1 MRTVRIAG
9 TQVGAVGMGMWSMG
23 DASRRERQLQA
34 VGRGLDAGMQ
44 VLDTAEMYGNG
55 TSEAFVGECVQH
67 FGRERLFIIDKVLPT
82 NARPGKLEK
91 SLKTALRLTEAGR
104 IDLYLLHWRAD
115 VDLAF
120 FARAMHEYQRQGLVS
135 HWGVSNFDVSDLED
149 LWAVPY
155 GDECAANEDLY
166 NLATRGV
173 DFDLLAWQEAHGL
186 PFIAYSPL
194 GSGGWAGLAAM
205 QASPALAQVARRH
218 DATIRQVMLAWTV
231 RSGRVIAIP
240 QTGNPDHMAANA
252 AAGDLMLDQEDL
264 DLLDRDFP
272 APTAKV
278 PLAKL

>member
-55 TSEAFVGECVQH
+55 TSEAFVGECVRR
-67 FGRERLFIIDKVLPT
+67 FGRERLFIIDKVLPS
-82 NARPGKLEK
+82 NARPGRLEK
-91 SLKTALRLTEAGR
+91 SLETALRLTEAGQ

-120 FARAMHEYQRQGLVS
+120 FAWSMHEYQRQGLVS

-149 LWAVPY
+149 LWSVPY

-173 DFDLLAWQEAHGL
+173 DFDLLAWQEAHDL

-252 AAGDLMLDQEDL
+252 AAGDLTLDQEDL

-272 APTAKV
+272 MPTAKV

>member
-55 TSEAFVGECVQH
+55 TSEAFVGECVRR
-67 FGRERLFIIDKVLPT
+67 FGRDRLFIIDKVLPT
-82 NARPGKLEK
+82 NAWPGKLEK
-91 SLKTALRLTEAGR
+91 SLETALRLTDAGR

-120 FARAMHEYQRQGLVS
+120 FARAMHEFQRQGLVA
-135 HWGVSNFDVSDLED
+135 HWGVSNFDVKDLED

-173 DFDLLAWQEAHGL
+173 DFDLLAWQEAHDL

-194 GSGGWAGLAAM
+194 GSGGWAGLSRM

-218 DATIRQVMLAWTV
+218 DATIRQVMLAWAV

-252 AAGDLMLDQEDL
+252 AAGDLMLDQKDL

-272 APTAKV
+272 VPTAKV